1 MYPTSKRQHLTT
13 NEEMFYKN
21 YGKFA
26 AQTSSLNIFENTFKI
41 HKGKMDYTTV
51 QKTDYPKLNLRQV
64 LKDRGPIVTKE
75 MVEKRSKTI
84 KRIPMDLT
92 SQNMV
97 DFTFDPSKFR
107 EASKKNETNDL
118 FKSKLNDGM
127 NPPEAD
133 YVPLT
138 HNFDT
143 NYNLS
148 FRDKTN
154 ESREENRRALSSDI
168 TQQPIFGDSHL
179 KHNRN
184 IVSLF
189 RFFNLI

>member
-1 MYPTSKRQHLTT
+1 MYPTNKRQHLTT
-13 NEEMFYKN
+13 NEEMFFKN

-26 AQTSSLNIFENTFKI
+26 AQSSAFNIFENTFKI
-41 HKGKMDYTTV
+41 HKGKMDLRTV
-51 QKTDYPKLNLRQV
+51 QKMDYPRINVRQV

-75 MVEKRSKTI
+75 MVEKRGQ
-84 KRIPMDLT
+84 RILNKLPMDLN
-92 SQNMV
+92 SSNRI
-97 DFTFDPSKFR
+97 DFAFDPVTFR

-133 YVPLT
+133 YVPLS

-143 NYNLS
+143 NYSLS

-154 ESREENRRALSSDI
+154 EAIEENKRTNSSEI
-168 TQQPIFGDSHL
+168 TQNFGQSHL
-179 KHNRN
+179 SHNRN
-184 IVSLF
+184 IVSEF
-189 RFFNLI
+189 

>member
-1 MYPTSKRQHLTT
+1 MYPTNKRHHLTT

-26 AQTSSLNIFENTFKI
+26 AQTSAMNIFENTFSI

-51 QKTDYPKLNLRQV
+51 QKTDYPKLNVRQV

-75 MVEKRSKTI
+75 MVEKRGQRI
-84 KRIPMDLT
+84 LKRIPMDLT

-97 DFTFDPSKFR
+97 DFAYDQNKFR

-133 YVPLT
+133 YVPTT
-138 HNFDT
+138 HNYDT
-143 NYNLS
+143 SANLS
-148 FRDKTN
+148 FREKIN
-154 ESREENRRALSSDI
+154 EPKEENRRSQSIDI

-184 IVSLF
+184 IVSL
-189 RFFNLI
+189 N